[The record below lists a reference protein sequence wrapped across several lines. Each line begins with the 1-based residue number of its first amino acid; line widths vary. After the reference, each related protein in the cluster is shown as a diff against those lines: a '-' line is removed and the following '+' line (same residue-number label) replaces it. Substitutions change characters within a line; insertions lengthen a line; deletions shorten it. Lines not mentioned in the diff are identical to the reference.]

1 MSRSTIKHAIEAVE
15 DKGIDT
21 DLELYKEI
29 ERLPGES
36 AYSLAKSMH
45 WSTGKT
51 YSAARR
57 LEKAGMVHIERTV
70 KNGREVLVVKPK
82 TWEEY
87 FTAEELEEMRRPEFM
102 DEVERLT
109 KEAWQEEGH

>member
-1 MSRSTIKHAIEAVE
+1 MSRSNIKHAIEAVE

-21 DLELYKEI
+21 DLELYDKI
-29 ERLPGES
+29 EKMPGES
-36 AYSLAKSMH
+36 IYNLARAMG

-57 LEKAGMVHIERTV
+57 LETSGMVHIEKAV
-70 KNGREVLVVKPK
+70 KNGREVLIVKPK

-87 FTAEELEEMRRPEFM
+87 FTPEELEEMRRPEFM

-109 KEAWQEEGH
+109 KEAWQEAHD